1 MGSFIDYLTAPGT
14 MAALL
19 EQGIDHIQLTG
30 AAIITA
36 VIIGVAL
43 GIIAHRS
50 MLLRG
55 PIINTL
61 AILLTIPSL
70 AFFAIL
76 IPIVGIGATPAYIAL
91 TAYALLPITRNTV
104 AGLRAV
110 DSAVVE
116 SGRGMGLNNR
126 QRLIQMEMPV
136 AWPIILTGI
145 RVATLL
151 IVGIA
156 AIAALVGGPGLG
168 EEIYLN
174 GIRRIGSPGAFDALL
189 GGTLAVLVVAFLFD
203 IVYQVIGRFTI
214 SRGL

>member
-14 MAALL
+14 MDALVG
-19 EQGIDHIQLTG
+19 QGIDHIQLTG
-30 AAIITA
+30 SAIITA
-36 VIIGVAL
+36 IIVGVSL
-43 GIIAHRS
+43 GIVAHRV
-50 MLLRG
+50 LVLRG
-55 PIINTL
+55 PILNVMS
-61 AILLTIPSL
+61 ILLTVPSL
-70 AFFAIL
+70 AFFALL

-110 DSAVVE
+110 DPAVVE
-116 SGRGMGLNNR
+116 SGRGMGMNNR

-174 GIRRIGSPGAFDALL
+174 GIRRIGSPGAFEALL
-189 GGTLAVLVVAFLFD
+189 GGTLAVLVVALLFD
-203 IVYQVIGRFTI
+203 VVYQVIGRVTI
-214 SRGL
+214 SKGL

>member
-14 MAALL
+14 MDALL

-30 AAIITA
+30 GAIITA

>member
-14 MAALL
+14 MDALL
-19 EQGIDHIQLTG
+19 EQGIAHIQLTG
-30 AAIITA
+30 AAVITA
-36 VIIGVAL
+36 VIIGVTL
-43 GIIAHRS
+43 GIVGHRS
-50 MLLRG
+50 TILRN
-55 PIINTL
+55 PILNVMS
-61 AILLTIPSL
+61 ILLTIPSL
-70 AFFAIL
+70 AFFALL

-110 DSAVVE
+110 DPAVVE

-151 IVGIA
+151 IVGVA

-174 GIRRIGSPGAFDALL
+174 GIRRIGSPGAFEALL
-189 GGTLAVLVVAFLFD
+189 GGTLGVLVVAFLFD
-203 IVYQVIGRFTI
+203 LVYQVIGRFTI
-214 SRGL
+214 SKGL

>member
-14 MAALL
+14 MGALL
-19 EQGIDHIQLTG
+19 EQGIAHIQLTG
-30 AAIITA
+30 AAVITA
-36 VIIGVAL
+36 VIIGVTL
-43 GIIAHRS
+43 GIVGHRS
-50 MLLRG
+50 TILRN
-55 PIINTL
+55 PILNVMS
-61 AILLTIPSL
+61 ILLTIPSL
-70 AFFAIL
+70 AFFALL

-110 DSAVVE
+110 DPAVVE

-151 IVGIA
+151 IVGVA

-174 GIRRIGSPGAFDALL
+174 GIRRIGSPGAFEALL
-189 GGTLAVLVVAFLFD
+189 GGTLGVLVVAFLFD
-203 IVYQVIGRFTI
+203 LVYQVIGRFTI
-214 SRGL
+214 SKGL

>member
-1 MGSFIDYLTAPGT
+1 MGSFIDYLTGPGT
-14 MAALL
+14 MDALL

-174 GIRRIGSPGAFDALL
+174 GIRRIGSPGAFEALL

-214 SRGL
+214 SKGL

>member
-14 MAALL
+14 MDALL

>member
-14 MAALL
+14 MDALL

-36 VIIGVAL
+36 IIIGVSL
-43 GIIAHRS
+43 GIVAHRS
-50 MLLRG
+50 MLLRN
-55 PIINTL
+55 PILNVMSV
-61 AILLTIPSL
+61 LLTIPSL
-70 AFFAIL
+70 AFFALL

-110 DSAVVE
+110 DPAVVE
-116 SGRGMGLNNR
+116 AGRGMGLSGR

-136 AWPIILTGI
+136 AWPVILTGI
-145 RVATLL
+145 RVATLV
-151 IVGIA
+151 IVGVA

-174 GIRRIGSPGAFDALL
+174 GIRRIGSPGAFEALF
-189 GGTLAVLVVAFLFD
+189 GGTLAVLIVAFLFD
-203 IVYQVIGRFTI
+203 LAYQLIGRLTI
-214 SRGL
+214 SKGL

>member
-14 MAALL
+14 MDALL

-61 AILLTIPSL
+61 AIFLTIPSL

-76 IPIVGIGATPAYIAL
+76 IPIVGIGAAPAYIAL

-174 GIRRIGSPGAFDALL
+174 GIRRIGSPGAFEALL